1 MSRSEALPSP
11 ADIAIKLD
19 KHRANGDGFTA
30 CCPAHDDANP
40 SLSLNPGE
48 NGGTL
53 WYCHA
58 GCSQESVQ
66 DALHGLG
73 LWPYPSG
80 GMRSLARPAT
90 IPAPASS
97 PAPHPIRREHVDTYL
112 YTDEAGVPISRVRR
126 GLDHFED
133 GTTRKTFAQW
143 RYAKGVPD
151 PSPLPTGYRRDGDW
165 VTGQGVLNDRRRVL
179 FNLPEIVANP
189 SRTVFIVEG
198 EKDVQTL
205 AGLGLLATTKAEGVI
220 KSVAGK
226 DAERWLPVFADTLRG
241 RQVVI
246 LPDNDETGHRHA
258 RIIAATLSGK
268 CPDIRIVYLAGLPA
282 SGDVTD
288 WVMAGGTRAQ
298 LEALVTAS
306 PAYALPAP
314 GPATGDVPSV
324 RQQPEAVPMRLHGR
338 NEVVSRRLNL
348 TNLAD
353 VKPTKTRWVWPMWLA
368 LGKVT
373 TVIGD
378 PGLGKSGLC
387 LDIAAR
393 LTTGRPMPDG
403 SHGDLDTPGPV
414 LVMADEDDRDET
426 IVPRL
431 LAMGADMNLVDYV
444 NHVTVVLGDGSER
457 EDDFT
462 VPEYFGELRESLVDK
477 GIRLAIIDPIV
488 AFMGNRSD
496 AHKEQDVRAIMRQL
510 TKIGK
515 EAGCAIILIRH
526 MRKSGAGGGSTTHAG
541 GGSIAFVAAARTEW
555 LVKEDPDD
563 ASGQRRIVSV
573 NKTNLAAKATSLA
586 FVQVDVPELS
596 TYRIQ
601 WHGQSTQTAAS
612 LLSGPQSAEERS
624 ALTDAVAFL
633 RDCLAMG
640 EVNARDVFTQA
651 RNAGISEA
659 STRRAKIV
667 LGVQSNRI
675 GDGLKGSWQ
684 WRLPVQY
691 PPQDAQGAQDA
702 HGFHAPM
709 GDENLHILGLGE
721 HLGENIDM
729 DDGPFRDPSGIT
741 RPAHSNSTID
751 AQPDIEAHTE
761 PPSKGPKVWAGMAS
775 TGTYDD
781 VNADLDMDDVPFR
794 ETPVAQGAQGAQ
806 AFHAYTGHETL
817 STLGVDEHLGK
828 PPAAVPVASQP
839 ALAVTFT
846 GTGGTGGTKRITH
859 CDIDECHQPVTTAR
873 YRGQMLCPRHH
884 PPDTSAPSLPMNLQA
899 HSR

>member
-53 WYCHA
+53 WFCHA
-58 GCSQESVQ
+58 GCSQEAVQ
-66 DALHGLG
+66 DALHARGI
-73 LWPYPSG
+73 WPYPSG
-80 GMRSLARPAT
+80 GNRSLARPAT
-90 IPAPASS
+90 TPAPAVAA
-97 PAPHPIRREHVDTYL
+97 APHPIRREHVDTYL

-133 GTTRKTFAQW
+133 GSTRKTFAQW
-143 RYAKGVPD
+143 LYAKGVPD
-151 PSPLPTGYRRDGDW
+151 PSPLPSGYRRDRDW
-165 VTGQGVLNDRRRVL
+165 VTGPGVLEGMRRVL
-179 FNLPEIVANP
+179 FNLPGIVANP
-189 SRTVFIVEG
+189 SGTVFVVEG
-198 EKDVQTL
+198 EKDARTL
-205 AGLGLLATTKAEGVI
+205 AGLGLLATTKPEGVV
-220 KSVAGK
+220 KTADGR
-226 DAERWLPVFADTLRG
+226 DADRWRPVFTDTLRG

-246 LPDNDETGHRHA
+246 LPDNDEPGHRHA
-258 RIIAATLSGK
+258 GIVASWLHGV
-268 CPDIRIVYLAGLPA
+268 CPNLRIVILPGLLPG
-282 SGDVTD
+282 GDVTD
-288 WVMAGGTRAQ
+288 WVMAGGTLEELERIVKATPLYVPVAQ
-298 LEALVTAS
+298 GIVASS
-306 PAYALPAP
+306 PASAP
-314 GPATGDVPSV
+314 LRLYG
-324 RQQPEAVPMRLHGR
+324 RQ
-338 NEVVSRRLNL
+338 EVVSRRLNL

-353 VKPTKTRWVWPMWLA
+353 VKPSKTRWVWPMWLA

-431 LAMGADMNLVDYV
+431 LAMGADMKLVDYV

-462 VPEYFGELRESLVDK
+462 VPECFGELRESLVDK

-667 LGVQSNRI
+667 LGVQSTRI

-721 HLGENIDM
+721 HLGEN
-729 DDGPFRDPSGIT
+729 
-741 RPAHSNSTID
+741 
-751 AQPDIEAHTE
+751 
-761 PPSKGPKVWAGMAS
+761 
-775 TGTYDD
+775 
-781 VNADLDMDDVPFR
+781 LDMDDVPFR
-794 ETPVAQGAQGAQ
+794 EAPVAQGAQSAQ

-817 STLGVDEHLGK
+817 STLGVDEHLGN
-828 PPAAVPVASQP
+828 PPGVVPVAPQP

-846 GTGGTGGTKRITH
+846 GTGGSG
-859 CDIDECHQPVTTAR
+859 CDIEECYSQAIGSFK
-873 YRGQMLCPRHH
+873 GQILCSRHF
-884 PPDTSAPSLPMNLQA
+884 PKDAPAPSLPMNLQGNR
-899 HSR
+899 S

>member
-1 MSRSEALPSP
+1 MLRSEALPSP
-11 ADIAIKLD
+11 EEVARFLQKA
-19 KHRANGDGFTA
+19 RQEGDTWKA
-30 CCPAHDDANP
+30 CCPAHDDTNP
-40 SLSLNPGE
+40 SL
-48 NGGTL
+48 TL
-53 WYCHA
+53 STGNKGMALWKCHSRK
-58 GCSQESVQ
+58 CSQEEVQ
-66 DALHGLG
+66 DALFDLG
-73 LWPYPSG
+73 AWPYPSG
-80 GMRSLARPAT
+80 GTRPLARPAT
-90 IPAPASS
+90 TQVPTSEASMAPRR
-97 PAPHPIRREHVDTYL
+97 IRREHVDSYI
-112 YTDEAGVPISRVRR
+112 YTDEAGVPISSVRR

-165 VTGQGVLNDRRRVL
+165 VTGPGVLNDRRRVL

-205 AGLGLLATTKAEGVI
+205 ARLGLLATTKAEGVI

-226 DAERWLPVFADTLRG
+226 DAEQWLPVFADTLRG

-246 LPDNDETGHRHA
+246 LPDNDEPGHRHA
-258 RIIAATLSGK
+258 EIVASWLHGV
-268 CPDIRIVYLAGLPA
+268 CPNLRIVILPGLLPG
-282 SGDVTD
+282 GDVTD
-288 WVMAGGTRAQ
+288 WVMAGGTLEELERIVKATPLYVPVAQ
-298 LEALVTAS
+298 GIVAS
-306 PAYALPAP
+306 SPVPAP
-314 GPATGDVPSV
+314 L
-324 RQQPEAVPMRLHGR
+324 RLPGR
-338 NEVVSRRLNL
+338 NEVVSRRLNI
-348 TNLAD
+348 TNLATFI
-353 VKPTKTRWVWPMWLA
+353 PRKTQWVWPLWLPA
-368 LGKVT
+368 GKVT

-393 LTTGRPMPDG
+393 ITTGSKMPDD
-403 SHGDLDTPGPV
+403 SEGDFDTPGRV

-431 LAMGADMNLVDYV
+431 LAMGANMHLVDYV

-462 VPEYFGELRESLVDK
+462 VPECFSELRDSLV
-477 GIRLAIIDPIV
+477 GNGFRLAIIDPIV
-488 AFMGNRSD
+488 AFMGTRSD

-563 ASGQRRIVSV
+563 ALGQRRIVSV

-586 FVQVDVPELS
+586 FVQVDVPEHC

-612 LLSGPQSAEERS
+612 LLSGPQSVEERS
-624 ALTDAVAFL
+624 ALSDAAAFL
-633 RDCLAMG
+633 RDCLSMG

-667 LGVQSNRI
+667 LGVQSTRI

-721 HLGENIDM
+721 HLGEN
-729 DDGPFRDPSGIT
+729 
-741 RPAHSNSTID
+741 
-751 AQPDIEAHTE
+751 
-761 PPSKGPKVWAGMAS
+761 
-775 TGTYDD
+775 
-781 VNADLDMDDVPFR
+781 LDMDDVPFR
-794 ETPVAQGAQGAQ
+794 EAPVAQGAQGAQ
-806 AFHAYTGHETL
+806 AFHAYTGHENL
-817 STLGVDEHLGK
+817 STLGFDEHLGN
-828 PPAAVPVASQP
+828 PPGVVPVAPQT

-846 GTGGTGGTKRITH
+846 GTKGSG
-859 CDIDECHQPVTTAR
+859 CDIEECYSQAIGSLK
-873 YRGQMLCPRHH
+873 GQILCSRHF
-884 PPDTSAPSLPMNLQA
+884 PKDAPAPSLPMNL
-899 HSR
+899 HGNRS